1 MIGEETIVSLFER
14 KRHRWRLTIAA
25 LSIALTLAIFF
36 MTLVGSMG
44 PIGPSGGER
53 IPLQAALDILFGESE
68 NWPENFRAIIMD
80 IRLPRILL
88 GVLVGCSLAV
98 SGAVMQGVFKNPMAD
113 PYIIGLSAGAAV
125 GASASTFLPLKQDI
139 GMYALPLMAFIGA
152 TSTVFLVYQIAKS
165 RGRTRVETLLL
176 SGIAVGSFLAAVTSF
191 LLYLSGQQ
199 FRFLFFWLL
208 GGLWMASWKVVWI
221 VFPVISIGT
230 VLLQLFARDL
240 NAMLLGE
247 EQATHL
253 GIDVKKVEKILLALT
268 SLVAGTAVAFS
279 GIIGFVGLIIPHMMR
294 IRVGPN
300 HTLLLPAS
308 TLAGGLFLASVDTV
322 ARTIIA
328 PTEIPVGVLTA
339 LCGAPFFAY
348 LLRKSRRV
356 WL

>member
-1 MIGEETIVSLFER
+1 MTAEETIVSCFER
-14 KRHRWRLTIAA
+14 KRHRWKLTIIA
-25 LSIALTLAIFF
+25 LSIALTLT
-36 MTLVGSMG
+36 MVLTTLVGSTG
-44 PIGPSGGER
+44 PIGPSSGER
-53 IPLQAALDILFGESE
+53 IPLQAVLDILFGKGG

-98 SGAVMQGVFKNPMAD
+98 SGAVTQGVFKNPMAD

-125 GASASTFLPLKQDI
+125 GASASTFLPLQQDI
-139 GMYALPLMAFIGA
+139 GMYALPLLAFIGA
-152 TSTVFLVYQIAKS
+152 TLTVFLVYQIARS
-165 RGRTRVETLLL
+165 RGRVRVETLLL

-221 VFPVISIGT
+221 VFPIISIGT

-240 NAMLLGE
+240 NAMLMGE
-247 EQATHL
+247 EQATQL
-253 GIDVKKVEKILLALT
+253 GIDVETVKKILLALT

-279 GIIGFVGLIIPHMMR
+279 GIIGFVGLIIPHIMR
-294 IRVGPN
+294 LRVGPN
-300 HTLLLPAS
+300 HSVLLPAS
-308 TLAGGLFLASVDTV
+308 TLAGGLFLTSVDTV

-339 LCGAPFFAY
+339 LCGAPFFVY
-348 LLRKSRRV
+348 LLRKGRRV
-356 WL
+356 WV

>member
-1 MIGEETIVSLFER
+1 MTTETIASLFER
-14 KRHRWRLTIAA
+14 KRYRWKSTIAT
-25 LSIALTLAIFF
+25 LSVALTLAIFL

-44 PIGPSGGER
+44 PIGIGGSET
-53 IPLQAALDILFGESE
+53 IPLQAVIDILWGRGG

-98 SGAVMQGVFKNPMAD
+98 SGTVMQGVFKNPMAD
-113 PYIIGLSAGAAV
+113 SYIIGLSAGAAV
-125 GASASTFLPLKQDI
+125 GASASTFLPLQEDI
-139 GMYALPLMAFIGA
+139 GMYTLPLTAFIGA
-152 TSTVFLVYQIAKS
+152 ALTVFLVYQIAKS
-165 RGRTRVETLLL
+165 RGIAKVESLLL

-221 VFPVISIGT
+221 ALPIVSVGT
-230 VLLQLFARDL
+230 VMLQLFARDL
-240 NAMLLGE
+240 NAMLMGE
-247 EQATHL
+247 EQATQL
-253 GIDVKKVEKILLALT
+253 GIDVETVKKILLALV

-279 GIIGFVGLIIPHMMR
+279 GIIGFVGLIIPHIMR

-300 HTLLLPAS
+300 HLVLLPAS
-308 TLAGGLFLASVDTV
+308 ALAGGLFLSSADTV
-322 ARTIIA
+322 ARTVIA
-328 PTEIPVGVLTA
+328 PTEIPVGILTA
-339 LCGAPFFAY
+339 LCGAPFFVY

-356 WL
+356 WV

>member
-1 MIGEETIVSLFER
+1 MMAEKTIVSCFER
-14 KRHRWRLTIAA
+14 KHHGWRLMIVA
-25 LSIALTLAIFF
+25 LLVALTLTILFT
-36 MTLVGSMG
+36 TLVGSMG
-44 PIGPSGGER
+44 PIGPSSGER
-53 IPLQAALDILFGESE
+53 IPLQAVLDILFGKAV

-98 SGAVMQGVFKNPMAD
+98 SGATMQGVFKNPMAD

-125 GASASTFLPLKQDI
+125 GASVSTFLPLQQDI
-139 GMYALPLMAFIGA
+139 GIYALPLLAFIGA
-152 TSTVFLVYQIAKS
+152 TLTVFLVYQIAKS
-165 RGRTRVETLLL
+165 RGRARVETLLL

-208 GGLWMASWKVVWI
+208 GGLWMASWKVVLI
-221 VFPVISIGT
+221 VFPIVSVGT

-240 NAMLLGE
+240 NAMLMGE
-247 EQATHL
+247 EQATQL
-253 GIDVKKVEKILLALT
+253 GIDVETVKKILLALT

-279 GIIGFVGLIIPHMMR
+279 GIIGFVGLIIPHIMR
-294 IRVGPN
+294 LRVGPN
-300 HTLLLPAS
+300 HSVLLPAS
-308 TLAGGLFLASVDTV
+308 TLAGGLFLTSVDTV

-348 LLRKSRRV
+348 LLRKGGRV
-356 WL
+356 WV

>member
-1 MIGEETIVSLFER
+1 MIAEKTVVRSFEK
-14 KRHRWRLTIAA
+14 KRHRGRLTIAA
-25 LSIALTLAIFF
+25 LSIALTLAIFL
-36 MTLVGSMG
+36 MTLIGSMG
-44 PIGPSGGER
+44 PIGLGGSER
-53 IPLQAALDILFGESE
+53 IPLQAVLDILWGRGG
-68 NWPENFRAIIMD
+68 NWPENFRAIIFD

-98 SGAVMQGVFKNPMAD
+98 SGTVMQGVFKNPMAD

-125 GASASTFLPLKQDI
+125 GASASTFLPLQENI
-139 GMYALPLMAFIGA
+139 GIYALPLMAFIGA
-152 TSTVFLVYQIAKS
+152 TLTVFLVYQIAKS
-165 RGRTRVETLLL
+165 RGRARVENLLL

-191 LLYLSGQQ
+191 LLYLSGHQ

-208 GGLWMASWKVVWI
+208 GGLWMASWKIVWV
-221 VFPVISIGT
+221 VFPIIFIGT
-230 VLLQLFARDL
+230 VLIQLFARDL

-253 GIDVKKVEKILLALT
+253 GIDVGTVKKILLALT

-279 GIIGFVGLIIPHMMR
+279 GIIGFVGLIIPHIMR

-300 HTLLLPAS
+300 HSVLLPAS
-308 TLAGGLFLASVDTV
+308 TLAGGLFLASVDTA

-348 LLRKSRRV
+348 LLRKGGRV
-356 WL
+356 WM

>member
-1 MIGEETIVSLFER
+1 MMAEKTIVSRFEE
-14 KRHRWRLTIAA
+14 KRHRWKLTIAA
-25 LSIALTLAIFF
+25 LSIALTLAIFL

-44 PIGPSGGER
+44 PIGLGSSER
-53 IPLQAALDILFGESE
+53 IPLQAVLDILWGKGG

-125 GASASTFLPLKQDI
+125 GASASTFLPLQQDI
-139 GMYALPLMAFIGA
+139 GMYTLPLMAFIGA
-152 TSTVFLVYQIAKS
+152 TLTVFLVYQIAKS
-165 RGRTRVETLLL
+165 RGRARVETLLL

-221 VFPVISIGT
+221 VFPIISIGT

-240 NAMLLGE
+240 NAMLMGE

-253 GIDVKKVEKILLALT
+253 GIDVETVKKILLALT

-279 GIIGFVGLIIPHMMR
+279 GIIGFVGLIIPHVMR

-300 HTLLLPAS
+300 HSVLLPAS
-308 TLAGGLFLASVDTV
+308 TLAGGLFLASVDTA

-348 LLRKSRRV
+348 LLRKGRRV
-356 WL
+356 WV

>member
-1 MIGEETIVSLFER
+1 MTAEETIVSCFER
-14 KRHRWRLTIAA
+14 KRHRWKLTIIA
-25 LSIALTLAIFF
+25 LSIALTLT
-36 MTLVGSMG
+36 MVLTTLVGSTG
-44 PIGPSGGER
+44 PIGPSSGER
-53 IPLQAALDILFGESE
+53 IPLQAVLDILFGKAG

-125 GASASTFLPLKQDI
+125 GASVSTFLPLQQDI
-139 GMYALPLMAFIGA
+139 GMFALPLLAFIGA
-152 TSTVFLVYQIAKS
+152 TLTVFLVYQIAKS
-165 RGRTRVETLLL
+165 RGRVRVETLLL
-176 SGIAVGSFLAAVTSF
+176 SGIAGGSFLAAVTSF

-208 GGLWMASWKVVWI
+208 GGLWMASWKVVLI
-221 VFPVISIGT
+221 VFPIVSVGI

-240 NAMLLGE
+240 NAMLMGE
-247 EQATHL
+247 EQATQL
-253 GIDVKKVEKILLALT
+253 GIDVETVKKILLALT

-279 GIIGFVGLIIPHMMR
+279 GIIGFVGLIIPHIMR
-294 IRVGPN
+294 LRVGPN
-300 HTLLLPAS
+300 HSVLLPAS
-308 TLAGGLFLASVDTV
+308 TLAGGLFLTSVDTV

-348 LLRKSRRV
+348 LLRKGRRV
-356 WL
+356 WV

>member
-1 MIGEETIVSLFER
+1 MITEKTIVGYFER
-14 KRHRWRLTIAA
+14 KRHRWRLMIVA
-25 LSIALTLAIFF
+25 LSIALTLTIFF
-36 MTLVGSMG
+36 TTLVGSMG
-44 PIGPSGGER
+44 PIGPSSGER
-53 IPLQAALDILFGESE
+53 IPLQAVLDILFGRGGS
-68 NWPENFRAIIMD
+68 WPENFRAVIID

-125 GASASTFLPLKQDI
+125 GASASTFLPLQQDI
-139 GMYALPLMAFIGA
+139 GMYVLPLLAFIGA
-152 TSTVFLVYQIAKS
+152 ISTVFLVYQIAKL
-165 RGRTRVETLLL
+165 RGRARVETLLL

-221 VFPVISIGT
+221 VFPIVSIGT

-240 NAMLLGE
+240 NAMLMGE

-253 GIDVKKVEKILLALT
+253 GIDVETVKKILLALT
-268 SLVAGTAVAFS
+268 SLLAGTAVAFS
-279 GIIGFVGLIIPHMMR
+279 GIIGFVGLIIPHIMR
-294 IRVGPN
+294 LRVGPN
-300 HTLLLPAS
+300 HSVLLPAS
-308 TLAGGLFLASVDTV
+308 TLAGGLFLTSVDTV

-348 LLRKSRRV
+348 LLRKGRRV
-356 WL
+356 WV

>member
-1 MIGEETIVSLFER
+1 MTAEETIVSCFER
-14 KRHRWRLTIAA
+14 KRHRWKLTIIA
-25 LSIALTLAIFF
+25 LSIALTLT
-36 MTLVGSMG
+36 MVLTTLVGSTG
-44 PIGPSGGER
+44 PIGPSSGES
-53 IPLQAALDILFGESE
+53 IPLQAVLEILFGKAG

-125 GASASTFLPLKQDI
+125 GASVSTFLPLQQDI
-139 GMYALPLMAFIGA
+139 GIYALPLLAFIGA
-152 TSTVFLVYQIAKS
+152 TLTVFLVYQIARS
-165 RGRTRVETLLL
+165 RGRVRVETLLL

-208 GGLWMASWKVVWI
+208 GGLWMASWKVVLI
-221 VFPVISIGT
+221 VFPIVSVGI

-240 NAMLLGE
+240 NAMLMGE
-247 EQATHL
+247 EQATQL
-253 GIDVKKVEKILLALT
+253 GIDVETVKKILLALT

-279 GIIGFVGLIIPHMMR
+279 GIIGFVGLIIPHIMR
-294 IRVGPN
+294 LRVGPN
-300 HTLLLPAS
+300 HSVLLPAS

-348 LLRKSRRV
+348 LLRKGRRV
-356 WL
+356 WV

>member
-1 MIGEETIVSLFER
+1 MIAEKTIVSSFER
-14 KRHRWRLTIAA
+14 KRHRWKLTTIA
-25 LSIALTLAIFF
+25 LSIALTLIIFLT
-36 MTLVGSMG
+36 TLIGSTG
-44 PIGPSGGER
+44 PIGPSSGER
-53 IPLQAALDILFGESE
+53 IPLQAVLDILFGRGG
-68 NWPENFRAIIMD
+68 NWPENFRAVIMD

-125 GASASTFLPLKQDI
+125 GASASTFLPLQQDI
-139 GMYALPLMAFIGA
+139 GMYALPLLAFIGA
-152 TSTVFLVYQIAKS
+152 ISTVFLVYQIAKL
-165 RGRTRVETLLL
+165 RGRARVETLLL

-191 LLYLSGQQ
+191 LLYLSGHQ

-208 GGLWMASWKVVWI
+208 GGLWMASWKIVWI
-221 VFPVISIGT
+221 VFPIVSIGT

-240 NAMLLGE
+240 NAMLMGE

-253 GIDVKKVEKILLALT
+253 GIDVETVKKILLALT
-268 SLVAGTAVAFS
+268 SLLAGTAVAFS
-279 GIIGFVGLIIPHMMR
+279 GIIGFVGLIIPHIMR
-294 IRVGPN
+294 LRVGPN
-300 HTLLLPAS
+300 HSVLLPAS
-308 TLAGGLFLASVDTV
+308 TLAGGLFLTSVDTV

-348 LLRKSRRV
+348 LLRKGRRV
-356 WL
+356 WV

>member
-1 MIGEETIVSLFER
+1 MTAEKTIVSCFER
-14 KRHRWRLTIAA
+14 KRHGWKLTIIA
-25 LSIALTLAIFF
+25 LSIALTLT
-36 MTLVGSMG
+36 MVLTTLVGSTG
-44 PIGPSGGER
+44 PIGPSSGER
-53 IPLQAALDILFGESE
+53 IPLQAVLDILFGKGG

-125 GASASTFLPLKQDI
+125 GASASTFLPLQQDI
-139 GMYALPLMAFIGA
+139 GIYALPLLAFIGA
-152 TSTVFLVYQIAKS
+152 TLTVFLVYQIAKS
-165 RGRTRVETLLL
+165 RGGARVETLLL

-221 VFPVISIGT
+221 VFPIIIIGT

-240 NAMLLGE
+240 NAMLMGE

-253 GIDVKKVEKILLALT
+253 GIDVETVKKILLALT

-279 GIIGFVGLIIPHMMR
+279 GIIGFVGLIIPHIMR
-294 IRVGPN
+294 LRVGPN
-300 HTLLLPAS
+300 HSVLLPAS
-308 TLAGGLFLASVDTV
+308 TLAGGLFLTSVDTV

-339 LCGAPFFAY
+339 LCGAPFFVY
-348 LLRKSRRV
+348 LLRKGRRV
-356 WL
+356 WV